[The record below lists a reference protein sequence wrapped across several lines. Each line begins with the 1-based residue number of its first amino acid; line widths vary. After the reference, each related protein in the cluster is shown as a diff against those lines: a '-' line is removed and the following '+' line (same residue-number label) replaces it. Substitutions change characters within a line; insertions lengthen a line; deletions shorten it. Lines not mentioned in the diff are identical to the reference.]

1 MFIIGFLDKEKYE
14 WEKNKKSYNY
24 LLYKA
29 KVKLNKK
36 NGGEVAFFIEGLLEK
51 HGLDATRNNV
61 SSIEASLHLFDVFSK
76 NELVTR
82 IESSSAFGVGLN

>member
-1 MFIIGFLDKEKYE
+1 MFIIKFLDKEKYQ

-36 NGGEVAFFIEGLLEK
+36 KGEEVALFIEGFLEK
-51 HGLDATRNNV
+51 HDLDATQKNV
-61 SSIEASLHLFDVFSK
+61 SIIEEYLHLFDVSYK
-76 NELVTR
+76 NELTTR
-82 IESSSAFGVGLN
+82 IESSAEFGVG

>member
-1 MFIIGFLDKEKYE
+1 MFIIKFLDKEKYQ

-36 NGGEVAFFIEGLLEK
+36 NGEEVAFFIEGFLEK
-51 HGLDATRNNV
+51 HGLNATQKNV
-61 SSIEASLHLFDVFSK
+61 SSIEESMHLSDISYK
-76 NELVTR
+76 NELIEV
-82 IESSSAFGVGLN
+82 IESSSAFGVE

>member
-1 MFIIGFLDKEKYE
+1 MLIIKFLDKEKYQ

-36 NGGEVAFFIEGLLEK
+36 NGEEVAFFIEGFLEK
-51 HGLDATRNNV
+51 HDLDATQKNV
-61 SSIEASLHLFDVFSK
+61 SSIETSLHLSDVLYK
-76 NELVTR
+76 NELIAV
-82 IESSSAFGVGLN
+82 IENDFEFGVG